1 MEMGR
6 LSGRAV
12 CGVGATVSI
21 PARERAC
28 ISIRARKEDNPM
40 NKLRFLAVLPCLLLL
55 AGICSAQSTFL
66 DLPLQSQQ
74 AIVTQRIGLTDITI
88 NYHRP
93 LVNGR
98 KIWGGLEPY
107 GKVWRAGA
115 NVNTTITFTDP
126 VAVEGKPLARG
137 TYGLHMIPG
146 EDQWTIIFSN
156 ASTSWGS
163 FSYDPAEDALRVTVK
178 SQPAEFHEALTYDF
192 DNPKEDSVVPTLRW
206 EKIAVPFKI
215 TVNVNEV
222 VEASLRKQL
231 RGLVQYN
238 WVSWNDAA
246 DYLMNRKEDVD
257 EALKYIDKS
266 ISMSEEHTNL
276 MTKSQVLDTMGRKD
290 EAKKYLDL
298 SLEKANAVE
307 LYQYGRQLQA
317 EKKNEEAWAIY
328 RELMKRYPKSSS
340 AHTGMARVY
349 CAQGDF
355 DNAVK
360 EAKLAVE
367 MSPDN
372 LKRFNEALLKR
383 LEAKEDINK

>member
-1 MEMGR
+1 MHR
-6 LSGRAV
+6 
-12 CGVGATVSI
+12 
-21 PARERAC
+21 
-28 ISIRARKEDNPM
+28 
-40 NKLRFLAVLPCLLLL
+40 LRFLVVVPCVLLL
-55 AGICSAQSTFL
+55 AGICHGQSTFL

-74 AIVTQRIGLTDITI
+74 AIVTQQIGLTDITI

-98 KIWGGLEPY
+98 KIWGALEPY

-115 NVNTTITFTDP
+115 NLNTTITFSDAVT
-126 VAVEGKPLARG
+126 VEGKPLARG

-178 SQPAEFHEALTYDF
+178 AVPSEFHEALTYDF
-192 DNPKEDSVVPTLRW
+192 DEPKEDSVVPTLRW
-206 EKIAVPFKI
+206 EKIAVPFKVS
-215 TVNVNEV
+215 VNVNEI

-238 WVSWNDAA
+238 WVTWNDAA
-246 DYLMNRKEDVD
+246 DYLMNRKEDLE

-266 ISMSEEHTNL
+266 ISMREEHTNL
-276 MTKSQVLDTMGRKD
+276 MTKSQVLDAMGRKD
-290 EAKKYLDL
+290 EAKKYLDM
-298 SLEKANAVE
+298 SLEKANSLE
-307 LYQYGRQLQA
+307 LYQYARQLQA
-317 EKKNEEAWAIY
+317 EKKNDEAFAIY
-328 RELMKRYPKSSS
+328 RENLKRYPNSSS

-349 CAQGDF
+349 SAQGDF
-355 DNAVK
+355 TNALK
-360 EAKLAVE
+360 EAKLALAIA
-367 MSPDN
+367 PDN
-372 LKRFNEALLKR
+372 LKKPNEALIKR

>member
-1 MEMGR
+1 
-6 LSGRAV
+6 
-12 CGVGATVSI
+12 
-21 PARERAC
+21 
-28 ISIRARKEDNPM
+28 
-40 NKLRFLAVLPCLLLL
+40 
-55 AGICSAQSTFL
+55 
-66 DLPLQSQQ
+66 
-74 AIVTQRIGLTDITI
+74 
-88 NYHRP
+88 
-93 LVNGR
+93 
-98 KIWGGLEPY
+98 
-107 GKVWRAGA
+107 
-115 NVNTTITFTDP
+115 
-126 VAVEGKPLARG
+126 
-137 TYGLHMIPG
+137 MIPG